1 MDQKR
6 RTILVATDFTPVAGY
21 ATDHAQIFAAILQT
35 SVTLLHII
43 KKEADRPEAEQKM
56 TVQADEFFR
65 KHGVKPDTLIR
76 EGSIF
81 STIGEVVSELNTELV
96 IMGTHGIRGLQH
108 LTGSWALKVIVTS
121 KVPFIVV
128 QEPPKASKIKKI
140 VFPIDFKRENKE
152 KIGWAYYVAR
162 LFNSKIHVFQS
173 NYNDR
178 GFVRETSKNVIFTEK
193 FFTAKGLD
201 YDIVVAEGKKSFPTE
216 TIEFSE
222 KIGADLMLIMT
233 TKSINITDYIIGASE
248 QYIIANTAQ
257 IPVMCINPRPS
268 KVGGSFSTSGG

>member
-1 MDQKR
+1 MDPKK

-21 ATDHAQIFAAILQT
+21 AADHAQKFAEILKT

-43 KKEADRPEAEQKM
+43 KKEADRPEAEKLM
-56 TVQADEFFR
+56 KENVEAFSKKYNVTFDS
-65 KHGVKPDTLIR
+65 LIR

-81 STIGEVVSELNTELV
+81 STIGEVAAELPTDLV
-96 IMGTHGIRGLQH
+96 VMGTHGIKGLQH

-128 QEPPKASKIKKI
+128 QEPPKADIISKI

-152 KIGWAYYVAR
+152 KIGWAYFVAK
-162 LFNSKIHVFQS
+162 LFNSKVYIFRS
-173 NYNDR
+173 NYSDK
-178 GFVRETSKNVIFTEK
+178 GFVKETAKNMAFAEK
-193 FFTAKGLD
+193 FFTAKQVP
-201 YDIVVAEGKKSFPTE
+201 YEIAVAEDKKSFPNE
-216 TIEFSE
+216 TIEFAE

-233 TKSINITDYIIGASE
+233 TKSINFADYIIGASE

-257 IPVMCINPRPS
+257 IPVMCVNPRPS
-268 KVGGSFSTSGG
+268 LVGGSFSTTGG